1 MRKLVVYTLILLITE
16 YSGVI
21 LTVIADLV
29 SGLRKARREGRLLTS
44 CGFRRTVRKL
54 VSYFLALF
62 SLSVVDAM
70 IITAIIVYSMNGS
83 DIPLSPFP
91 FLTTFGAIAL
101 AMIEIKSIC
110 ENSPHR
116 SLFSQAF
123 ELLKKLSCLRKQ
135 R

>member
-1 MRKLVVYTLILLITE
+1 MRKLILYTLILLVTE
-16 YSGVI
+16 YSGVM
-21 LTVIADLV
+21 LTVLADLI
-29 SGLRKARREGRLLTS
+29 SGLRKARRDGHPLTS

-62 SLSVVDAM
+62 SLSVVDGM
-70 IITAIIVYSMNGS
+70 IITAIVVYGMNGREMS
-83 DIPLSPFP
+83 LSPFP

-116 SLFSQAF
+116 NLFTQAF
-123 ELLKKLSCLRKQ
+123 ELLKNLPLLKNK
-135 R
+135 